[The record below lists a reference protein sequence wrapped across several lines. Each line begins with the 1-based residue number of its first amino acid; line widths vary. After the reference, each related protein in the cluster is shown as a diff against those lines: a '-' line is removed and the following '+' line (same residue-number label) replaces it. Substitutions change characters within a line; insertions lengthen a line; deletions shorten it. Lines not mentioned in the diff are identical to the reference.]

1 MNILRMVW
9 VGRPAVSRY
18 HKTNFYDCSRS
29 TWVLTTMF
37 MTALADR
44 RAHGAQ
50 TWGLHASH
58 TGEDIAEEEMFSAD
72 EQRILRG

>member
-1 MNILRMVW
+1 ML
-9 VGRPAVSRY
+9 
-18 HKTNFYDCSRS
+18 
-29 TWVLTTMF
+29 

-72 EQRILRG
+72 EQPDFEEASQEAPDVDMTYFQDSFLIMSLETVPFCV

>member
-1 MNILRMVW
+1 
-9 VGRPAVSRY
+9 
-18 HKTNFYDCSRS
+18 
-29 TWVLTTMF
+29 MF

-72 EQRILRG
+72 EQPDFDGLARKLLMST